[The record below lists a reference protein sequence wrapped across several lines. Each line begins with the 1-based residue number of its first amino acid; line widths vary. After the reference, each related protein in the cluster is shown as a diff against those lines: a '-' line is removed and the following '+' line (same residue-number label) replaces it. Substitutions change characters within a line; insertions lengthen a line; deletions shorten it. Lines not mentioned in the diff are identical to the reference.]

1 MFSQSWYSISWKF
14 TWTSKWFTIFSLKN
28 EELKSLKK
36 LVANFYDKTEY
47 VIRIRNL
54 KEALNHG
61 LILKQVLKVIKFNQ
75 NAWLK
80 PYIDM
85 NTDLRKKAKNDF
97 EKDFFK
103 LMNNAVFGKTMENV
117 RKHRDIKLVTTERRR
132 NYLVSEPNYHTT
144 TFFTEHIYQQ
154 YKWAK
159 QNYLWINLCI

>member
-1 MFSQSWYSISWKF
+1 MIKLNTLY
-14 TWTSKWFTIFSLKN
+14 T
-28 EELKSLKK
+28 KK
-36 LVANFYDKTEY
+36 
-47 VIRIRNL
+47 NL
-54 KEALNHG
+54 KQALNHG
-61 LILKQVLKVIKFNQ
+61 LVFKKVHKVIKFNQ

-97 EKDFFK
+97 ETDFLK
-103 LMNNAVFGKTMENV
+103 LINNAVFGKTMENV

-154 YKWAK
+154 YK
-159 QNYLWINLCI
+159 